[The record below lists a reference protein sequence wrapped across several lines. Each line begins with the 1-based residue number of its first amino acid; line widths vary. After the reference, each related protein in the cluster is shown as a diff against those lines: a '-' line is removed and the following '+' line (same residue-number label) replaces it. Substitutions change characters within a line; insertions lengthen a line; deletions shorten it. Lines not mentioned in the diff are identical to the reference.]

1 MRNQNADTK
10 LTGQSVIVTN
20 GNLRQAKIRIQSI
33 DILRGT
39 VMLIMALDHVRDFFH
54 IHGADQ
60 NPVDMATTT
69 PALFFTRWITHFCA
83 PVFVFFSGTSAFIA
97 GQKKTKKE
105 LSLFLIKR
113 GLWLV
118 FIEMAIMTLGITFD
132 PLYNLLVWH
141 EMAII
146 TPGLT
151 FDPLYNL
158 LVWQVIWAIGWSMII
173 LGLLVRT
180 SMTVIVV
187 TGCIIFFGHNILDY
201 IHLPQQGAGNVLLK
215 IFLTT
220 STTVFPIGKIR
231 AIFDLYA
238 ILPWT
243 GAMLLGYGV
252 GTFYHSS
259 VGTAKRKRAIL
270 SAGIFLTA
278 LFIVLRL
285 INKYGDPA
293 PWSQQKDGMYTFLSF
308 LNTTKYPCSLQYL
321 SMTIGPALIL
331 LAFIEQAQNR
341 LSKILTVYGRVPFF
355 YYVIHFYL
363 VHTICVILF
372 FASGYSTKDIIDP
385 NTPFHFRPLHFG
397 FDLWVVYLI
406 WLFVIT
412 VLYWPCK
419 WFQNYKHTH
428 HQWWLSYV

>member
-83 PVFVFFSGTSAFIA
+83 PVFVFFSGTSAFIS

-118 FIEMAIMTLGITFD
+118 LI
-132 PLYNLLVWH
+132 

-146 TPGLT
+146 TPGIT

-180 SMTVIVV
+180 SMTVILV

-201 IHLPQQGAGNVLLK
+201 INLPQQGTANILWK

-220 STTVFPIGKIR
+220 PQTLFPIGKNRI
-231 AIFDLYA
+231 IFDIYA
-238 ILPWT
+238 T
-243 GAMLLGYGV
+243 
-252 GTFYHSS
+252 
-259 VGTAKRKRAIL
+259 
-270 SAGIFLTA
+270 
-278 LFIVLRL
+278 
-285 INKYGDPA
+285 
-293 PWSQQKDGMYTFLSF
+293 
-308 LNTTKYPCSLQYL
+308 
-321 SMTIGPALIL
+321 
-331 LAFIEQAQNR
+331 
-341 LSKILTVYGRVPFF
+341 
-355 YYVIHFYL
+355 
-363 VHTICVILF
+363 
-372 FASGYSTKDIIDP
+372 
-385 NTPFHFRPLHFG
+385 
-397 FDLWVVYLI
+397 
-406 WLFVIT
+406 
-412 VLYWPCK
+412 
-419 WFQNYKHTH
+419 
-428 HQWWLSYV
+428 